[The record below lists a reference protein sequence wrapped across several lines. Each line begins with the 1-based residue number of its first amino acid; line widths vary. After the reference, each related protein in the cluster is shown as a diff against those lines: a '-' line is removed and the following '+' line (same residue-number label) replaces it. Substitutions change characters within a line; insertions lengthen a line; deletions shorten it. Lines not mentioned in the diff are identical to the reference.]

1 MNTIESTKKYE
12 NWLSQFFAPVAPD
25 LHRKHEQMREDSF
38 TFLRATFYRWAQ
50 NWRQLPSAIRRA
62 PDVLAV
68 GDAHVENFGT
78 WRDGE
83 GRLVWG
89 VNDFDEAA
97 TIPYTSDLARLATSA
112 GLARLEGKLTLSAH
126 RICPAI
132 LRGYADALRR
142 GGRAIVLDSGPRW
155 LRNLVQSESRDDE
168 AYWEKLLALPA
179 WRGAIPRRARTLL
192 GAVEPPA
199 RRLRF
204 VHRVSG
210 VGSLGRPR
218 FAALYVST
226 GGLAAREVKARAPSA
241 WHWARGESV
250 APEQNVLPRIWRR
263 AIRSQDPYLHAAKR
277 WIHRRLAADCSRID
291 LDAIPMRRRESD
303 VLTAMGWELANIHL
317 GSISARALREHL
329 ETLDA
334 NWLPEAAAQMAEAT
348 QRDFAAWTQKKVPET
363 SEHA

>member
-1 MNTIESTKKYE
+1 MDIVASTKNYE
-12 NWLSQFFAPVAPD
+12 HWLSQFLVPVAPD
-25 LHRKHEQMREDSF
+25 LHHKHEEMGDDSF

-50 NWRQLPSAIRRA
+50 NWQQLPSAIRRA
-62 PDVLAV
+62 PEVLAV

-112 GLARLEGKLTLSAH
+112 LLARLEGQLTLSPQ

-132 LRGYADALRR
+132 LLGYEDALRR

-155 LRNLVQSESRDDE
+155 LRNLVQSEIRNDE
-168 AYWEKLLALPA
+168 EAFWQKLLALPA
-179 WRGAIPRRARTLL
+179 WRGVIPRRARTLL
-192 GAVEPPA
+192 DVVEPPA

-204 VHRVSG
+204 IHRVSG

-226 GGLAAREVKARAPSA
+226 GGFVAREVKARAPSA
-241 WHWARGESV
+241 WQWAHDDSR
-250 APEQNVLPRIWRR
+250 APDRETLPQIWRR
-263 AIRSQDPYLHAAKR
+263 AIRSQDPYLRAGKR
-277 WIHRRLAADCSRID
+277 WILRRLAPDCSRID

-317 GSISARALREHL
+317 GSITARRLREHL
-329 ETLDA
+329 DTLGA
-334 NWLPEAAAQMAEAT
+334 NWLPDAATRMADAT
-348 QRDFAAWTQKKVPET
+348 QRDFAEWTKT
-363 SEHA
+363 

>member
-12 NWLSQFFAPVAPD
+12 SWLSQFFAPVAPD

-112 GLARLEGKLTLSAH
+112 GLARLEGKLTLSGA

-168 AYWEKLLALPA
+168 AYWEKL
-179 WRGAIPRRARTLL
+179 
-192 GAVEPPA
+192 
-199 RRLRF
+199 
-204 VHRVSG
+204 
-210 VGSLGRPR
+210 
-218 FAALYVST
+218 
-226 GGLAAREVKARAPSA
+226 
-241 WHWARGESV
+241 
-250 APEQNVLPRIWRR
+250 
-263 AIRSQDPYLHAAKR
+263 
-277 WIHRRLAADCSRID
+277 
-291 LDAIPMRRRESD
+291 
-303 VLTAMGWELANIHL
+303 
-317 GSISARALREHL
+317 
-329 ETLDA
+329 
-334 NWLPEAAAQMAEAT
+334 
-348 QRDFAAWTQKKVPET
+348 
-363 SEHA
+363 

>member
-1 MNTIESTKKYE
+1 MDTIASTKKYE
-12 NWLSQFFAPVAPD
+12 RWLSQFFVPVAPD

-112 GLARLEGKLTLSAH
+112 WLARLEGKLTLSAH

-132 LRGYADALRR
+132 LLGYEDALRR

-155 LRNLVQSESRDDE
+155 LRKLVQSESRDDE

-192 GAVEPPA
+192 DVVEPPA

-204 VHRVSG
+204 VHRASG

-226 GGLAAREVKARAPSA
+226 GGFAAREVKARAPSA
-241 WHWARGESV
+241 WQWAQDDSRTSNQD
-250 APEQNVLPRIWRR
+250 ALPRIWRR

-277 WIHRRLAADCSRID
+277 WIRRRLAADCSRID

-317 GSISARALREHL
+317 GSVTARCLREHL
-329 ETLDA
+329 DTLDV
-334 NWLPEAAAQMAEAT
+334 NWLPDAATRMAEAT
-348 QRDFAAWTQKKVPET
+348 QRDFAAWTQKKIG
-363 SEHA
+363 